1 MRVSQLLRM
10 TIYIFEVDLFAHVAN
25 VSMINS
31 SKRLL
36 KQYYV
41 LYKRPVGKLGC
52 KLLISVIFIFV
63 KVSTLPCFNYRQLAK
78 RIFCL
83 NYQI

>member
-1 MRVSQLLRM
+1 MRVSQLLRL
-10 TIYIFEVDLFAHVAN
+10 TIYVFEVDLFAHVAN

-41 LYKRPVGKLGC
+41 LYKPPVGKLGC
-52 KLLISVIFIFV
+52 KLLIFLILIFV
-63 KVSTLPCFNYRQLAK
+63 KVSSLPCFNYYKLTK

-83 NYQI
+83 TYQI

>member
-31 SKRLL
+31 SKRLR
-36 KQYYV
+36 K
-41 LYKRPVGKLGC
+41 
-52 KLLISVIFIFV
+52 
-63 KVSTLPCFNYRQLAK
+63 
-78 RIFCL
+78 
-83 NYQI
+83 